1 MGIKGTLFRNAGDE
15 DLVALLAIQKDAFER
30 YTDHLMPEQ
39 IPPLNETIEDMR
51 KDVKYKSII
60 AAYVDGSPVGSVR
73 YYNKGGV
80 CIIERLSV
88 KPSLQ
93 GEGIGRG
100 LIAEVENRVAGSAH
114 KLYLETG
121 LLASNLLMFYS
132 RLGFS
137 GEAILRNHYGGFDWI
152 AFSKFMGKGYQK

>member
-1 MGIKGTLFRNAGDE
+1 
-15 DLVALLAIQKDAFER
+15 
-30 YTDHLMPEQ
+30 
-39 IPPLNETIEDMR
+39 MR
-51 KDVKYKSII
+51 KDVKCKSII
-60 AAYVDGSPVGSVR
+60 AAYVDDSPAGSVR

-114 KLYLETG
+114 KVYLETG
-121 LLASNLLMFYS
+121 LLASNLLVFYS
-132 RLGFS
+132 KLGFS
-137 GEAILRNHYGGFDWI
+137 GEAILRRHYGGFDWI
-152 AFSKFMGKGYQK
+152 AFSKFIGSDERILSGRTGA

>member
-51 KDVKYKSII
+51 KDVKCKSII
-60 AAYVDGSPVGSVR
+60 AAYVDDSPAGSVR

-100 LIAEVENRVAGSAH
+100 LIAEVENRVAGSVH
-114 KLYLETG
+114 KYT
-121 LLASNLLMFYS
+121 
-132 RLGFS
+132 
-137 GEAILRNHYGGFDWI
+137 
-152 AFSKFMGKGYQK
+152 SKRVCLHLISWCFTQNSVFQERPY